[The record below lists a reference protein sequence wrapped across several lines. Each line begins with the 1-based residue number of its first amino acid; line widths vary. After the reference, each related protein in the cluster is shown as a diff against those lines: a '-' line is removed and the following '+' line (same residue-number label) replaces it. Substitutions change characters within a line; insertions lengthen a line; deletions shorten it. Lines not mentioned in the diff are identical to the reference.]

1 MYNTG
6 YFESDIGPVYGASEF
21 MGSAPITKL
30 TLPRAEDPAG
40 NNRWKR
46 GNMTVAR
53 SRPIRRQLYHFEQFQ
68 KYNIV
73 IQELI
78 SVLIDILYDLM

>member
-1 MYNTG
+1 MHNTG
-6 YFESDIGPVYGASEF
+6 YFELAIDIVYSCRAF
-21 MGSAPITKL
+21 ICAFTHDDITVQ
-30 TLPRAEDPAG
+30 TDR
-40 NNRWKR
+40 RKR

-73 IQELI
+73 IQELK
-78 SVLIDILYDLM
+78 SVWIDILYDLMRF